1 MKVLVTGAT
10 GFIGAN
16 LVRQLLA
23 RGDEVHCVIRKPRKA
38 IEGLD
43 LHLHKVPLADDP
55 ESVEGLAR
63 AMDGCEAVYHVAGL
77 FDPSPGGIARMRAVH
92 VFGLRGLL
100 RAADK
105 VGIRRMVVCSSS
117 ITVGFGPRTA
127 PGNEDTPLDAER
139 VYGPHGTALRAYHDT
154 KVQAERMAA
163 GWGSV
168 DTVVVNPDYI
178 VGAWD
183 IKPTSGQLL
192 VSISKSPWVPVFPR
206 GGKCFMD
213 ADDCALGHIL
223 AFEKGRSGRRYLLG
237 AHNLSY
243 REFMAMCAEAL
254 GKPVP
259 RFPVPRLAIDLA
271 GRVGGVLHAQNP
283 HRFAGLDPRVLV
295 AMQEERYR
303 TARRAVDELGVPQND
318 IAGAVD
324 KAVRWFR
331 VHGYIQ

>member
-16 LVRQLLA
+16 LVRHLLQ
-23 RGDEVHCVIRKPRKA
+23 RDDEVHCIIRKKRMA

-43 LHLHKVPLADDP
+43 LHLHQIPLNDDHD
-55 ESVEGLAR
+55 SVEALAR

-77 FDPSPGGIARMRAVH
+77 FDPSVGGAQRMRSVH

-100 RAADK
+100 RAAEK

-117 ITVGFGPRTA
+117 VTVGYGPRDA
-127 PGNEDTPLDAER
+127 PGDEETFLDAEK
-139 VYGPHGTALRAYHDT
+139 VYGGQGATLRAYHDT
-154 KVQAERMAA
+154 KLQAEHMAA
-163 GWGSV
+163 GWEGV
-168 DTVVVNPDYI
+168 DTVIVNPDYI

-183 IKPTSGQLL
+183 VKPTSGQLI
-192 VSISKSPWVPVFPR
+192 VAMSKLPFSVPVHPK

-223 AFEKGRSGRRYLLG
+223 AFERGTRGRRYLLG

-243 REFMAMCAEAL
+243 REFMGISAEAL
-254 GKPVP
+254 GKAPPRIPVP
-259 RFPVPRLAIDLA
+259 DRVMRLA
-271 GRVGGVLHAQNP
+271 GRVGGLLHARDA
-283 HRFAGLDPRVLV
+283 HRFAGLDPSVLR

-303 TARRAVDELGVPQND
+303 TAQRAVDELGVPQT
-318 IAGAVD
+318 
-324 KAVRWFR
+324 
-331 VHGYIQ
+331 

>member
-16 LVRQLLA
+16 LVRHLLE
-23 RGDEVHCVIRKPRKA
+23 RGDEVHCVVRKPRKA

-43 LHLHKVPLADDP
+43 LRLHTTPLADDP
-55 ESVEGLAR
+55 AAVEGLAR

-77 FDPSPGGIARMRAVH
+77 FDPSPGGVARMRSVH

-117 ITVGFGPRTA
+117 ITVGFGSRDA
-127 PGNEDTPLDAER
+127 PGDEETPLDAES

-154 KVQAERMAA
+154 KVQAEQMAS
-163 GWGSV
+163 GWSSV

-183 IKPTSGQLL
+183 VKPTSGQLI
-192 VSISKSPWVPVFPR
+192 VAMSKGPVPLHPT

-223 AFEKGRSGRRYLLG
+223 AFERGQRGRRYLLG

-243 REFMAMCAEAL
+243 REFMGMAATAL
-254 GKPVP
+254 GKSAPVLPVP
-259 RFPVPRLAIDLA
+259 NRLMRLA
-271 GRVGGVLHAQNP
+271 GRVGGVLHSQDP
-283 HRFAGLDPRVLV
+283 HRFAGLDPRVLR

-303 TARRAVDELGVPQND
+303 TARRAVEELGVPQTP
-318 IAGAVD
+318 IEVAVD

-331 VHGYIQ
+331 DHGYIA

>member
-23 RGDEVHCVIRKPRKA
+23 RGDEVHCVIRKKRMA

-43 LHLHKVPLADDP
+43 LHLHQTPLSDDHAA
-55 ESVEGLAR
+55 VEGLAR

-77 FDPSPGGIARMRAVH
+77 FDPSPGGIQRMRAVH
-92 VFGLRGLL
+92 IFGLRGLL
-100 RAADK
+100 RAAEK

-117 ITVGFGPRTA
+117 ITVGFGPRDS
-127 PGNEDTPLDAER
+127 PGDEDTPLDPEL
-139 VYGPHGTALRAYHDT
+139 VYGSHGTALRAYHDT
-154 KVQAERMAA
+154 KVQAEDIAA
-163 GWGSV
+163 GWAGVDSV
-168 DTVVVNPDYI
+168 IVNPDYI

-183 IKPTSGQLL
+183 VKPTSGQLI
-192 VSISKSPWVPVFPR
+192 VAMSKGPVPVHPI

-223 AFEKGRSGRRYLLG
+223 AFERGVSGRRYLLG

-243 REFMAMCAEAL
+243 REFMGMAAKAL
-254 GKPVP
+254 GKSPP
-259 RFPVPRLAIDLA
+259 RFPVPDRLMRLA
-271 GRVGGVLHAQNP
+271 GRVGGILHARDP
-283 HRFAGLDPRVLV
+283 HRFAGLDPRVLR

-303 TARRAVDELGVPQND
+303 SAQRAVDELGVPQTS
-318 IAGAVD
+318 IEVAVE
-324 KAVRWFR
+324 KAVRWFTD
-331 VHGYIQ
+331 HGYLG

>member
-23 RGDEVHCVIRKPRKA
+23 RGDEVHCVIRKPRLA

-43 LHLHKVPLADDP
+43 LHLHTTPLADDHAA
-55 ESVEGLAR
+55 VEGLAR

-77 FDPSPGGIARMRAVH
+77 FDPSPGGGARMRAVH

-117 ITVGFGPRTA
+117 ITVGFGPRDA
-127 PGNEDTPLDAER
+127 PGDEETPLDPTP
-139 VYGPHGTALRAYHDT
+139 VYGPHGTALRAYHDS
-154 KVQAERMAA
+154 KVQAEQMAA
-163 GWGSV
+163 GWTSV
-168 DTVVVNPDYI
+168 DSVVVNPDYI

-183 IKPTSGQLL
+183 VKPTSGQLL
-192 VSISKSPWVPVFPR
+192 VAMSKAPVPFHPV

-223 AFEKGRSGRRYLLG
+223 AFEKGIRGRRYLLG

-243 REFMAMCAEAL
+243 REFMTIGANVL
-254 GKPVP
+254 GKSPPRLPVP
-259 RFPVPRLAIDLA
+259 DRLMRMA
-271 GRVGGVLHAQNP
+271 GRIGGILHEQNP
-283 HRFAGLDPRVLV
+283 HRFAGLDPRVLR

-303 TARRAVDELGVPQND
+303 TAQRAVDELGVPQTSID
-318 IAGAVD
+318 VAVE

-331 VHGYIQ
+331 DHGYIE

>member
-127 PGNEDTPLDAER
+127 PGDEDTPLDAER

-183 IKPTSGQLL
+183 VKPTSGQLI
-192 VSISKSPWVPVFPR
+192 VAMSKGPVPFHPA

-223 AFEKGRSGRRYLLG
+223 AFERGTSGRRYLLG

-243 REFMAMCAEAL
+243 AEFMGLAARAL
-254 GKPVP
+254 GKSPP
-259 RFPVPRLAIDLA
+259 RFPVPDRLMRLA
-271 GRVGGVLHAQNP
+271 GRVGGALHAQNP
-283 HRFAGLDPRVLV
+283 HRFAGLDPRVLL

-303 TARRAVDELGVPQND
+303 TAQRAVDELGVPQTS
-318 IAGAVD
+318 IEVAVD

-331 VHGYIQ
+331 EHGYIA

>member
-16 LVRQLLA
+16 LVRLLLQ
-23 RGDEVHCVIRKPRKA
+23 RGDEVHCIIRKPKPTIA
-38 IEGLD
+38 GLD
-43 LHLHKVPLADDP
+43 LHLHRVALGDDAD
-55 ESVEGLAR
+55 SVEGLAR

-77 FDPSPGGIARMRAVH
+77 FDPSPGGVARMRQVH
-92 VFGLRGLL
+92 VFGTRGLL

-117 ITVGFGPRTA
+117 ITVGFGSKDN
-127 PGNEDTPLDAER
+127 PGDEDSPLDANR
-139 VYGPHGTALRAYHDT
+139 VYGPPGTALRAYHDT
-154 KVQAERMAA
+154 KIQAETMAG
-163 GWGSV
+163 GWQSV

-192 VSISKSPWVPVFPR
+192 VAISKTPWVPVYPR

-223 AFEKGRSGRRYLLG
+223 AFEKGVSGRRYLLG

-243 REFMAMCAEAL
+243 QEFMTLCAEAL
-254 GKPVP
+254 GKRPP
-259 RFPVPRLAIDLA
+259 RFPVPRVAVELA
-271 GRVGGVLHAQNP
+271 GKVGGVLHARDP
-283 HRFAGLDPRVLV
+283 HRFAGLDPRVLT

-303 TARRAVDELGVPQND
+303 TAKRAVTELGVPQGD
-318 IAGAVD
+318 IGGAVD

-331 VHGYIQ
+331 DNGYIT